1 MGTLKE
7 KLKLFAITGAI
18 ACVVAV
24 AVVVG
29 RRVFATKDEAGSPD
43 ASAVKTATVE
53 RGDIAVTIDAT
64 GTIKPLNIVK
74 ISSKASGKILEL
86 RVDAG
91 DYVEKDEII
100 AVIETTYVQISLEQ
114 AQADLRSA
122 QARLQQ
128 AEIDLQLQTEQS
140 AIQIRQAQES
150 LAEAKQRLVQLQEE
164 IRLEKIANARGV
176 LDAENSLKIAQI
188 RYKLLTSDEVREENR
203 RRAQAALEQ
212 EKANLEL
219 TETEHERNKK
229 LYEKELI
236 SQAVLESSHAQ
247 LKSAHARHR
256 SAEENLKLVE
266 KPATE
271 AELELGQADIRK
283 AEFNLAL
290 AKERVESEAT
300 RDMDIELQQ
309 QRIVQAEEALKLT
322 QANQKQIERKE
333 RDLETARSS
342 VKRSETQLEL
352 RQIEYNDTVI
362 KAPISGTILEKLVE
376 EGQVITSRLSS
387 LASEEGQTLVTMADL
402 DTVYVVTEVD
412 ETDIGKVEIGQPAT
426 ITVEAYPDTPFQ
438 GEVLKIAPQGISLQ
452 NVTTFEVTS
461 ELKNVEA
468 SASPQG
474 MARGGRRW
482 QGGGARPDFANMT
495 EEERERYRALRQQRQ
510 AEGSGNDERPR
521 PNQTE
526 NSGTGRTSR
535 PAAQETPA
543 QPIQDQPVATAEETE
558 AEDDWGGLFGG
569 FFDEAPV
576 VEAPTQPEP
585 EETEDTK
592 IPFLKPG
599 MNASVQISAVNKT
612 RILTLPAE
620 AVLDVRGRKMV
631 RIIGADG
638 QPGRPQP
645 IVTGVSSFD
654 KIEVISGLAEGD
666 TVALGGFQPGGGGE
680 DWRRRMMQNPAS
692 TMRRMSG
699 GRGPGGGRGR

>member
-1 MGTLKE
+1 MRGKW
-7 KLKLFAITGAI
+7 KIIAIVGAVLLI
-18 ACVVAV
+18 GAAV
-24 AVVVG
+24 AVG
-29 RRVFATKDEAGSPD
+29 FIVFTDGNGNNNAD
-43 ASAVKTATVE
+43 APEIKTATVE

-74 ISSKASGKILEL
+74 VSSKASGKILEL

-91 DYVEKDEII
+91 DYVEKDEVI

-122 QARLQQ
+122 EARLQQ
-128 AEIDLQLQTEQS
+128 AEIDLQLQKEQS
-140 AIQIRQAQES
+140 AIRIRQEQES
-150 LAEAKQRLVQLQEE
+150 LAEAKQRLVQLEEE
-164 IRLEKIANARGV
+164 IRLEKIANKRGV
-176 LDAENSLKIAQI
+176 MDAKNSLNIAEI

-203 RRAQAALEQ
+203 RRAQASLEQ
-212 EKANLEL
+212 ESANLEL
-219 TETEHERNKK
+219 IKAEHERNQK

-236 SQAVLESSHAQ
+236 SQASLESSQAQ
-247 LKSAHARHR
+247 LKSAQARHR

-283 AEFNLAL
+283 AEFNLEVAE
-290 AKERVESEAT
+290 ERVEAEAT

-309 QRIVQAEEALKLT
+309 QRIVQAEEALKLA
-322 QANQKQIERKE
+322 QSNQKQIERKE

-342 VKRSETQLEL
+342 VTRSETQLEL
-352 RQIEYNDTVI
+352 RQIEYDDTVI

-438 GEVLKIAPQGISLQ
+438 GEVLKIAPQGQSLQ

-468 SASPQG
+468 TNTRQG
-474 MARGGRRW
+474 MRGAGRW
-482 QGGGARPDFANMT
+482 QGGGGRPDMANLT
-495 EEERERYRALRQQRQ
+495 DEQRARFREMRQQRQ
-510 AEGSGNDERPR
+510 VEGGGAGE
-521 PNQTE
+521 
-526 NSGTGRTSR
+526 TSR
-535 PAAQETPA
+535 PASQETPA
-543 QPIQDQPVATAEETE
+543 QPTQEQPVAKEEETE
-558 AEDDWGGLFGG
+558 DDGFGGLFGG
-569 FFDEAPV
+569 FFAEEPIA
-576 VEAPTQPEP
+576 EMPTQPEA
-585 EETEDTK
+585 EKTEDAK
-592 IPFLKPG
+592 IPYLKPG
-599 MNASVQISAVNKT
+599 MNASVQISAVN
-612 RILTLPAE
+612 RMDILTLPAE
-620 AVLDVRGRKMV
+620 AVLDMRGRKMV
-631 RIIGADG
+631 RRVGEDG

-654 KIEVISGLAEGD
+654 KIEIISGLTEGD
-666 TVALGGFQPGGGGE
+666 IVAIGGFTPGGGGRSE
-680 DWRRRMMQNPAS
+680 NWRRMMQNPAS

-699 GRGPGGGRGR
+699 GGGRGR

>member
-1 MGTLKE
+1 MGKW
-7 KLKLFAITGAI
+7 KLIAIVGA
-18 ACVVAV
+18 AVLVVAV

-29 RRVFATKDEAGSPD
+29 RMVFATKDEAANTD
-43 ASAVKTATVE
+43 ASAIKTAMVE

-74 ISSKASGKILEL
+74 VSSKASGKILKL
-86 RVDAG
+86 NVDAG

-122 QARLQQ
+122 RARLQQ
-128 AEIDLQLQTEQS
+128 AEIDLQLQKEQS

-176 LDAENSLKIAQI
+176 MDADNSLNIAKI
-188 RYKLLTSDEVREENR
+188 RYKLLTSDEVRDENR
-203 RRAQAALEQ
+203 RRAQASLEQ
-212 EKANLEL
+212 EKANLDL
-219 TETEHERNKK
+219 VTAEHERNQT

-236 SQAVLESSHAQ
+236 SQAALESSEAQ
-247 LKSAHARHR
+247 LKSAQARHR

-266 KPATE
+266 EPATE

-283 AEFNLAL
+283 AEFNLEI
-290 AKERVESEAT
+290 AKERVEAEAT
-300 RDMDIELQQ
+300 RDMDIELQR
-309 QRIVQAEEALKLT
+309 QRIVQSEEALKLAE
-322 QANQKQIERKE
+322 ANRKQIERKE

-342 VKRSETQLEL
+342 VTRSETQLEL
-352 RQIEYNDTVI
+352 RQIEYDDTVI

-402 DTVYVVTEVD
+402 DTVYVVTDVD
-412 ETDIGKVEIGQPAT
+412 ETDIGKVEIGQPVT

-438 GEVLKIAPQGISLQ
+438 GEILKIAPQGQAIQ

-468 SASPQG
+468 TSTP
-474 MARGGRRW
+474 RGAGRGAGRW
-482 QGGGARPDFANMT
+482 QGQGGARPDFANMT
-495 EEERERYRALRQQRQ
+495 EEERERFRAMRQQRQ
-510 AEGSGNDERPR
+510 AEGGAGEGERSR
-521 PNQTE
+521 PTTAEAPAQAPSTE
-526 NSGTGRTSR
+526 N
-535 PAAQETPA
+535 E
-543 QPIQDQPVATAEETE
+543 PVAQAEE
-558 AEDDWGGLFGG
+558 AADGDDWGGLFGG
-569 FFDEAPV
+569 FFAEAPA
-576 VEAPTQPEP
+576 EETPTQSEP
-585 EETEDTK
+585 TVETEDAK

-599 MNASVQISAVNKT
+599 MNATVQISAVNKMG
-612 RILTLPAE
+612 ILTLPTE
-620 AVLDVRGRKMV
+620 AVLDMRGRKMV

-645 IVTGVSSFD
+645 VVTGVNSFD
-654 KIEVISGLAEGD
+654 KIEIVSGLAEGD
-666 TVALGGFQPGGGGE
+666 TVVIGGTGPGGGGGGE

-692 TMRRMSG
+692 TMRRMG
-699 GRGPGGGRGR
+699 GGGGRGR

>member
-1 MGTLKE
+1 MLGLGKW
-7 KLKLFAITGAI
+7 KIIAIVGA
-18 ACVVAV
+18 VVLVVAAV
-24 AVVVG
+24 AVG
-29 RRVFATKDEAGSPD
+29 RIVFTNSDGNSNAETPE
-43 ASAVKTATVE
+43 VKTAAVE

-74 ISSKASGKILEL
+74 VSSKASGKILEL

-128 AEIDLQLQTEQS
+128 AEIDFELQKEQS
-140 AIQIRQAQES
+140 AIQIRQSEES
-150 LAEAKQRLVQLQEE
+150 LAEARQRLVQIEE
-164 IRLEKIANARGV
+164 AIRIEKIANRRGV
-176 LDAENSLKIAQI
+176 LDAENSLNISKI
-188 RYKLLTSDEVREENR
+188 RYKLLTSDEVRDENR
-203 RRAQAALEQ
+203 QRAKSSLEQ

-219 TETEHERNKK
+219 IAAEHKRNNT

-236 SQAVLESSHAQ
+236 SQAALESSQAQ
-247 LKSAHARHR
+247 LKSAQARHR

-266 KPATE
+266 RPATE

-283 AEFNLAL
+283 AEFNLEIAE
-290 AKERVESEAT
+290 ERVESEAT

-309 QRIVQAEEALKLT
+309 QRIVQAEESLKLAK
-322 QANQKQIERKE
+322 ANEKQIERKQ

-342 VKRSETQLEL
+342 VTRSETQLEL
-352 RQIEYNDTVI
+352 RQIEYDDTII

-412 ETDIGKVEIGQPAT
+412 ETDIGKVEIGQPVT

-438 GEVLKIAPQGISLQ
+438 GEVLKIAPQGVSIQ

-468 SASPQG
+468 SATRQG
-474 MARGGRRW
+474 MRAGAGRG
-482 QGGGARPDFANMT
+482 QGGGTRPDMANMT
-495 EEERERYRALRQQRQ
+495 EEQRERFRAMRQQRQ
-510 AEGSGNDERPR
+510 AEGGGD
-521 PNQTE
+521 
-526 NSGTGRTSR
+526 GGTSR
-535 PAAQETPA
+535 PTTQETPA
-543 QPIQDQPVATAEETE
+543 QPTQEQPVAKEEETE
-558 AEDDWGGLFGG
+558 DDSFGELFGG
-569 FFDEAPV
+569 FFEEAPIA
-576 VEAPTQPEP
+576 EAPTQPEAA
-585 EETEDTK
+585 EAEDAK

-599 MNASVQISAVNKT
+599 MNAGVQISAVN
-612 RILTLPAE
+612 RMDILTLPAE
-620 AVLDVRGRKMV
+620 AVLDMRGRKMV
-631 RIIGADG
+631 RMVGEDG

-654 KIEVISGLAEGD
+654 KIEIISGLTEGD
-666 TVALGGFQPGGGGE
+666 VVAIGGFGGGGGGGE

-692 TMRRMSG
+692 TMRRMTG
-699 GRGPGGGRGR
+699 GGGRGR

>member
-1 MGTLKE
+1 MLGLGKW
-7 KLKLFAITGAI
+7 KIIAIVGAVLLI
-18 ACVVAV
+18 VAAV
-24 AVVVG
+24 AVG
-29 RRVFATKDEAGSPD
+29 RIVFTNSDGNGSAEMPE
-43 ASAVKTATVE
+43 VKTATVE

-64 GTIKPLNIVK
+64 GTIKPLNIVEV
-74 ISSKASGKILEL
+74 SSKASGKILEL

-122 QARLQQ
+122 EARLQQ
-128 AEIDLQLQTEQS
+128 AEIDFELQKEQS
-140 AIQIRQAQES
+140 AIQIRQAEES
-150 LAEAKQRLVQLQEE
+150 LTEAKQRLVQLTEE
-164 IRLEKIANARGV
+164 IRLEKIANKRGV
-176 LDAENSLKIAQI
+176 MDAENSLNIAQI
-188 RYKLLTSDEVREENR
+188 RYKLLTSDEDRDENR
-203 RRAQAALEQ
+203 QRAKNSLEQ
-212 EKANLEL
+212 EEANLEL
-219 TETEHERNKK
+219 VKAEHKRNET

-236 SQAVLESSHAQ
+236 SQASLESSQAQ
-247 LKSAHARHR
+247 LKSAQARHR

-283 AEFNLAL
+283 AEFNLEVAE
-290 AKERVESEAT
+290 ERVEAEAT

-309 QRIVQAEEALKLT
+309 QRIVQTEEALKLAM
-322 QANQKQIERKE
+322 ANQKQIERKQ

-352 RQIEYNDTVI
+352 RQIEYDDTII
-362 KAPISGTILEKLVE
+362 KAPIAGTILEKKVE

-438 GEVLKIAPQGISLQ
+438 GEVLKIAPQGQSLQ

-468 SASPQG
+468 SATRQG
-474 MARGGRRW
+474 MRAGAGRW
-482 QGGGARPDFANMT
+482 GGGARPDMANMT
-495 EEERERYRALRQQRQ
+495 EEQRERFRAMRQQRQ
-510 AEGSGNDERPR
+510 AEGG
-521 PNQTE
+521 
-526 NSGTGRTSR
+526 GTGERSR
-535 PAAQETPA
+535 PTSQEAEAPA
-543 QPIQDQPVATAEETE
+543 QPTQEQPVASAEETNG
-558 AEDDWGGLFGG
+558 EDDWGGLFGG
-569 FFDEAPV
+569 FFAEVPAEEV
-576 VEAPTQPEP
+576 AAQPEP
-585 EETEDTK
+585 AETEETK

-599 MNASVQISAVNKT
+599 MNATVQISAVNKID
-612 RILTLPAE
+612 ILTLPPE
-620 AVLDVRGRKMV
+620 AILDMRGRKMV
-631 RIIGADG
+631 RIVGEDG

-654 KIEVISGLAEGD
+654 KIEVVSGLAEGAV
-666 TVALGGFQPGGGGE
+666 VAIGGFQRGGGGGE

-692 TMRRMSG
+692 TMRRMT
-699 GRGPGGGRGR
+699 GGGRGR

>member
-1 MGTLKE
+1 MGILKGKW
-7 KLKLFAITGAI
+7 KLIAIVGA
-18 ACVVAV
+18 AVLVVAV

-29 RRVFATKDEAGSPD
+29 RMVFATKGEANSAD

-74 ISSKASGKILEL
+74 VSSKASGKILEL
-86 RVDAG
+86 KVDAG

-128 AEIDLQLQTEQS
+128 AEIDLQLQKEQS
-140 AIQIRQAQES
+140 AIQVRQSQES
-150 LAEAKQRLVQLQEE
+150 LAETKQRLVQLQEE
-164 IRLEKIANARGV
+164 IRLEKIANVRGV
-176 LDAENSLKIAQI
+176 MDAENSLKIAQI

-203 RRAQAALEQ
+203 QRARASLEQ

-219 TETEHERNKK
+219 VEAEHERNKT

-236 SQAVLESSHAQ
+236 SQAALESSQAQ
-247 LKSAHARHR
+247 LKSAQARHR
-256 SAEENLKLVE
+256 SAEENVKLVD

-283 AEFNLAL
+283 AEFNLEL
-290 AKERVESEAT
+290 SKERVESETT

-309 QRIVQAEEALKLT
+309 QRIVQAEESLKL
-322 QANQKQIERKE
+322 AESNKKQIERKE

-342 VKRSETQLEL
+342 VTRSETQLEL

-438 GEVLKIAPQGISLQ
+438 GEVLKIAPQGQAIQ

-461 ELKNVEA
+461 ELKNVKA

-474 MARGGRRW
+474 MARGGRG

-495 EEERERYRALRQQRQ
+495 EEERERFRAMRQQRQ
-510 AEGSGNDERPR
+510 AEGGTGERSN
-521 PNQTE
+521 PNQGE
-526 NSGTGRTSR
+526 NGGAGRTSR

-543 QPIQDQPVATAEETE
+543 QPTQEQPVAQAED
-558 AEDDWGGLFGG
+558 ADGDDWGGLFGG
-569 FFDEAPV
+569 FFAEVPA
-576 VEAPTQPEP
+576 EETPTQPEP
-585 EETEDTK
+585 AETEDTK

-599 MNASVQISAVNKT
+599 MNAGVQISAVNKIG
-612 RILTLPAE
+612 ILTLPVE
-620 AVLDVRGRKMV
+620 AVLDMRGRKMV
-631 RIIGADG
+631 RTIGADG

-645 IVTGVSSFD
+645 VVTGVSSFD
-654 KIEVISGLAEGD
+654 KIEIISGLVEGD
-666 TVALGGFQPGGGGE
+666 TVILGGMAGGGPGGGE
-680 DWRRRMMQNPAS
+680 NWRQRMMQNPAS
-692 TMRRMSG
+692 TMRRMG
-699 GRGPGGGRGR
+699 GGGGRGR

>member
-1 MGTLKE
+1 MGKW
-7 KLKLFAITGAI
+7 KLIAIVGA
-18 ACVVAV
+18 AVLVVAV

-29 RRVFATKDEAGSPD
+29 RMVFATKDEAANTD
-43 ASAVKTATVE
+43 ASAIKTAMVE

-74 ISSKASGKILEL
+74 VSSKASGKILKL
-86 RVDAG
+86 NVDAG
-91 DYVEKDEII
+91 DYVEKDDII

-128 AEIDLQLQTEQS
+128 AEIDLQLQKEQS

-176 LDAENSLKIAQI
+176 MDADNSLNIAKI
-188 RYKLLTSDEVREENR
+188 RYKLLTSDEVRDENR
-203 RRAQAALEQ
+203 RRAQASLEQ
-212 EKANLEL
+212 EKANLDL
-219 TETEHERNKK
+219 VTAEHERNQT

-236 SQAVLESSHAQ
+236 SQAALESSEAQ
-247 LKSAHARHR
+247 LKSAQARHR

-266 KPATE
+266 EPATE

-283 AEFNLAL
+283 AEFNLEI
-290 AKERVESEAT
+290 AKERVEAEAT

-309 QRIVQAEEALKLT
+309 QRIIQSEEALKLAE
-322 QANQKQIERKE
+322 ANRKQIERKE

-342 VKRSETQLEL
+342 VTRSETQLEL
-352 RQIEYNDTVI
+352 RQIEYDDTVI

-402 DTVYVVTEVD
+402 DTVYVVTDVD
-412 ETDIGKVEIGQPAT
+412 ETDIGKVEIGQPVT

-438 GEVLKIAPQGISLQ
+438 GAILKIAPQGQAIQ

-468 SASPQG
+468 TNTRQG
-474 MARGGRRW
+474 VGRGAGRW
-482 QGGGARPDFANMT
+482 QGQGGARPDFANMT
-495 EEERERYRALRQQRQ
+495 EEERERFRAMRQQRQ
-510 AEGSGNDERPR
+510 AEGGAGEGER
-521 PNQTE
+521 
-526 NSGTGRTSR
+526 SR
-535 PAAQETPA
+535 PTTAEAPA
-543 QPIQDQPVATAEETE
+543 QAPSTEDQPVAQTEEETNG
-558 AEDDWGGLFGG
+558 DDWGGLFGG
-569 FFDEAPV
+569 FFAEAPAE
-576 VEAPTQPEP
+576 EAPTQPEP
-585 EETEDTK
+585 TVETEDAK

-599 MNASVQISAVNKT
+599 MNATVQISAVNKMG
-612 RILTLPAE
+612 ILTLPTE
-620 AVLDVRGRKMV
+620 AVLDMRGRKMV

-645 IVTGVSSFD
+645 VVTGVNSFD
-654 KIEVISGLAEGD
+654 KIEIVSGLAEGD
-666 TVALGGFQPGGGGE
+666 TVVIGGTGPGGGGGGE

-692 TMRRMSG
+692 TMRRMG
-699 GRGPGGGRGR
+699 GGGGRGR

>member
-1 MGTLKE
+1 MGKW
-7 KLKLFAITGAI
+7 KLIAIVGA
-18 ACVVAV
+18 AVLVVAV

-29 RRVFATKDEAGSPD
+29 RMVFATKDEAANTD
-43 ASAVKTATVE
+43 ASAIKTAMVE

-74 ISSKASGKILEL
+74 VSSKASGKILKL
-86 RVDAG
+86 NVDAG
-91 DYVEKDEII
+91 DYVEKDDII

-128 AEIDLQLQTEQS
+128 AEIDLQLQKEQS

-176 LDAENSLKIAQI
+176 MDADNSLNIAKI
-188 RYKLLTSDEVREENR
+188 RYKLLTSDEVRDENR
-203 RRAQAALEQ
+203 RRAQASLEQ
-212 EKANLEL
+212 EKANLDL
-219 TETEHERNKK
+219 VTAEHERNQT

-236 SQAVLESSHAQ
+236 SQAALESSEAQ
-247 LKSAHARHR
+247 LKSAQARHR

-266 KPATE
+266 EPATE

-283 AEFNLAL
+283 AEFNLEI
-290 AKERVESEAT
+290 AKERVEAEAT

-309 QRIVQAEEALKLT
+309 QRIIQSEEALKLAE
-322 QANQKQIERKE
+322 ANRKQIERKE

-342 VKRSETQLEL
+342 VTRSETQLEL
-352 RQIEYNDTVI
+352 RQIEYDDTVI

-402 DTVYVVTEVD
+402 DTVYVVTDVD
-412 ETDIGKVEIGQPAT
+412 ETDIGKVEIGQPVT

-438 GEVLKIAPQGISLQ
+438 GAVLKIAPQGQAIQ

-468 SASPQG
+468 TNTRQG
-474 MARGGRRW
+474 VGRGAGRW
-482 QGGGARPDFANMT
+482 QGQGGGARPDFANMT
-495 EEERERYRALRQQRQ
+495 EEERERFRAMRQQRQ
-510 AEGSGNDERPR
+510 AEGGAGEGERSR
-521 PNQTE
+521 PTTAEVPAQARSTE
-526 NSGTGRTSR
+526 N
-535 PAAQETPA
+535 E
-543 QPIQDQPVATAEETE
+543 PVAQAEE
-558 AEDDWGGLFGG
+558 AAAGDDWGGLFGG
-569 FFDEAPV
+569 FFAEAPAE
-576 VEAPTQPEP
+576 EAPTQPESAA
-585 EETEDTK
+585 ETEGTK

-599 MNASVQISAVNKT
+599 MNATVQISAVNKMG
-612 RILTLPAE
+612 ILTLPTE
-620 AVLDVRGRKMV
+620 AVLDMRGRKMV

-645 IVTGVSSFD
+645 VVTGVNSFD
-654 KIEVISGLAEGD
+654 KIEIVSGLAEGD
-666 TVALGGFQPGGGGE
+666 TVVIGGTGPGGGGGGE

-692 TMRRMSG
+692 TMRRMG
-699 GRGPGGGRGR
+699 GGGGRGR

>member
-1 MGTLKE
+1 MLMRKW
-7 KLKLFAITGAI
+7 KLIALVGA
-18 ACVVAV
+18 AVLVVAV

-29 RRVFATKDEAGSPD
+29 RMVFATKDEAASSD
-43 ASAVKTATVE
+43 ASAVKTAMVE
-53 RGDIAVTIDAT
+53 RGDIAVTIEAT

-74 ISSKASGKILEL
+74 VSSKASGKILKL
-86 RVDAG
+86 NVDAG
-91 DYVEKDEII
+91 DYVEQDDII

-122 QARLQQ
+122 QARLRQ
-128 AEIDLQLQTEQS
+128 AEIDLQLQKEQS

-164 IRLEKIANARGV
+164 IRFEKIANARGV
-176 LDAENSLKIAQI
+176 MDAENSLNIAEI
-188 RYKLLTSDEVREENR
+188 RYKLLTSDEVRDENKQ
-203 RRAQAALEQ
+203 RAQSSLEQ
-212 EKANLEL
+212 EKANLDL
-219 TETEHERNKK
+219 VTAEHERNKT

-236 SQAVLESSHAQ
+236 SQAALESSQAQ
-247 LKSAHARHR
+247 LKSAEARHR

-283 AEFNLAL
+283 AEFNLKIAE
-290 AKERVESEAT
+290 ERVEAEAT
-300 RDMDIELQQ
+300 RDMDIELQK
-309 QRIVQAEEALKLT
+309 QRIFQSEEALKLAE
-322 QANQKQIERKE
+322 ANQKQIERKE

-342 VKRSETQLEL
+342 VTRSETQLEL
-352 RQIEYNDTVI
+352 RQIEYDDTVI

-412 ETDIGKVEIGQPAT
+412 ETDIGKVKIGQPVT

-438 GEVLKIAPQGISLQ
+438 GEVLKIAPQGQAIQ

-468 SASPQG
+468 TSTRQG
-474 MARGGRRW
+474 AGREAGRW
-482 QGGGARPDFANMT
+482 QGQGGGARPDFANMT
-495 EEERERYRALRQQRQ
+495 DEARERFRAMRQQRQ
-510 AEGSGNDERPR
+510 AEG
-521 PNQTE
+521 
-526 NSGTGRTSR
+526 GTGEGERSR
-535 PAAQETPA
+535 PGSQETPA
-543 QPIQDQPVATAEETE
+543 QATRTEEQPVAQTE
-558 AEDDWGGLFGG
+558 AETDEDDWGGLFGG
-569 FFDEAPV
+569 FFEEAPV

-585 EETEDTK
+585 TAETEDTK

-599 MNASVQISAVNKT
+599 MNATVQISAVNKIG
-612 RILTLPAE
+612 ILTLPTE
-620 AVLDVRGRKMV
+620 AVLDMRGRKMV

-645 IVTGVSSFD
+645 VVTGVNSFD
-654 KIEVISGLAEGD
+654 KIEIVSGLAEGD
-666 TVALGGFQPGGGGE
+666 TVVIGGAGPGGGGE

-692 TMRRMSG
+692 TMRRMTG
-699 GRGPGGGRGR
+699 GGGRGGR

>member
-1 MGTLKE
+1 MLGLGKW
-7 KLKLFAITGAI
+7 KIIAIVGA
-18 ACVVAV
+18 VVLIVAAV
-24 AVVVG
+24 AVG
-29 RRVFATKDEAGSPD
+29 RIVFTNSDGKD
-43 ASAVKTATVE
+43 SAETPEVKTATVE

-74 ISSKASGKILEL
+74 VSSKASGKILEL

-122 QARLQQ
+122 EARLQQ
-128 AEIDLQLQTEQS
+128 AEIDFELQKEQS
-140 AIQIRQAQES
+140 AIQIRQAEES
-150 LAEAKQRLVQLQEE
+150 LTEAKQRLVQLTEE
-164 IRLEKIANARGV
+164 IRLEKIANKRGV
-176 LDAENSLKIAQI
+176 MDAKNSLNIAKI
-188 RYKLLTSDEVREENR
+188 RYKLLTSDEVRDENR
-203 RRAQAALEQ
+203 RRAQASLEQ
-212 EKANLEL
+212 ESANLEL
-219 TETEHERNKK
+219 VKAEHERNQK

-236 SQAVLESSHAQ
+236 SQAALEASQAQ
-247 LKSAHARHR
+247 LKSAQARHR

-271 AELELGQADIRK
+271 AELELGAADIRK
-283 AEFNLAL
+283 AEFNLEIAE
-290 AKERVESEAT
+290 ERVEAEAT
-300 RDMDIELQQ
+300 RDMDIELQN
-309 QRIVQAEEALKLT
+309 QRIVQAEEALKLAM
-322 QANQKQIERKE
+322 ANQKQIERKE

-342 VKRSETQLEL
+342 VTRSETQLEL
-352 RQIEYNDTVI
+352 RQIEYDDTII

-438 GEVLKIAPQGISLQ
+438 GEVLKIAPQGQSLQ

-468 SASPQG
+468 SATRQG
-474 MARGGRRW
+474 MRGGAGRW
-482 QGGGARPDFANMT
+482 GGGARPDMANMT
-495 EEERERYRALRQQRQ
+495 EEQRERFRAMRQQRQ
-510 AEGSGNDERPR
+510 AEGGGAGER
-521 PNQTE
+521 
-526 NSGTGRTSR
+526 SR
-535 PAAQETPA
+535 PTSQEAAAPA
-543 QPIQDQPVATAEETE
+543 QPTQEQPVASAEETNGG
-558 AEDDWGGLFGG
+558 DDWGGLFGG
-569 FFDEAPV
+569 FFAEAPAE
-576 VEAPTQPEP
+576 EAPAQPEP
-585 EETEDTK
+585 AETEETK

-599 MNASVQISAVNKT
+599 MNATVQISAVNKID
-612 RILTLPAE
+612 ILTLPPE
-620 AVLDVRGRKMV
+620 AVLDMRGRKMV
-631 RIIGADG
+631 RIVGEDG

-654 KIEVISGLAEGD
+654 KIEVVSGLAEGAV
-666 TVALGGFQPGGGGE
+666 VAIGGMQRRAGGGE

-692 TMRRMSG
+692 TMRRMTG
-699 GRGPGGGRGR
+699 GGGRGR